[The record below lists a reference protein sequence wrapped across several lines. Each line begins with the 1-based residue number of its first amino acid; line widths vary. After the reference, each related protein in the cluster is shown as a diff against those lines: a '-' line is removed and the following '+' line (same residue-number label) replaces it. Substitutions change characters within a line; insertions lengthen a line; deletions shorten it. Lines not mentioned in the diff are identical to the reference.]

1 MPFDF
6 FRFLNLFFDFDI
18 FFLFVNFI
26 VVAGDLPNTLGLGN
40 WLGGGI
46 FDLLPISNE
55 KDIMPIISSPHKANF
70 EFTAKQFD
78 LPFARVES
86 VKDLCLEY
94 KKATQAGELKIIE
107 AVIDNEVNKNIY
119 KILKTVRLN

>member
-1 MPFDF
+1 
-6 FRFLNLFFDFDI
+6 
-18 FFLFVNFI
+18 
-26 VVAGDLPNTLGLGN
+26 
-40 WLGGGI
+40 
-46 FDLLPISNE
+46 
-55 KDIMPIISSPHKANF
+55 MPIISSPHKANF
-70 EFTAKQFD
+70 EFAAKQFD
-78 LPFARVES
+78 LPFTRVEN